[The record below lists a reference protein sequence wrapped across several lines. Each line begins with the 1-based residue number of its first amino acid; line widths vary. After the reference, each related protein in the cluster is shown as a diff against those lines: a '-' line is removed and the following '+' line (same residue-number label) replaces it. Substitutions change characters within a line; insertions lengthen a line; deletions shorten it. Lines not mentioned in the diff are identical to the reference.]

1 MELDLENDL
10 SKKKDPVA
18 DLISNYKELIEKTH
32 FEGETY
38 KWELTKLYHNR
49 PNVDAPDF
57 TAEISDIEFSNLIY
71 LMGIAVSKHISR
83 ERPEEYRKAF
93 KNLFNESEPLTS
105 RINQFELEV
114 LRIYREFVP
123 EEKYG
128 TYHDERT
135 VSTFL
140 AFHDSNRYPFFK
152 DGFYK
157 RYCKLAGI
165 QPESKGRKYEH
176 YVNLLN
182 EFIENYILPDKEL
195 LELKNR
201 FLPAEEYIDNN
212 QYILAQDILYQM
224 LDKSKEDAVRYWRIG
239 TTNRDKSYWDVMLKN
254 KYVSIG
260 WPELGELSREKIKNR
275 NDVAEIFKSLN
286 EYTDNK
292 SLLTRKS
299 GEVFN
304 FYREMKS
311 GDIVLAQDGST
322 VLAIGEIID
331 DYGYDKEALFPHYRP
346 VEWHVIN
353 PTDFLNETGK
363 LTTVFQITKPEII
376 DRINYYLGRNEE
388 QPPVIDIQRNMQKN
402 IILYGPP
409 GTGKTYNSI
418 DKAVEIAASDRFAP
432 DNHDANKL
440 VFDELRKSG
449 QIEFVTFHQN
459 YSYEDFVVG
468 ISPDVTSG
476 SLRFEKREG
485 IFKILVDKAKQNW
498 VSATLKEIDEIDFNY
513 VFNSFFKALIEEEVS
528 EVEIPMKSRNYSF
541 MITSIDIDE
550 GRIRFTKKSGGTG
563 HDLLL
568 KNVKR
573 IYEGT
578 LDYGPEGLGV
588 YYYPLNDKLKEFA
601 NKLKPQKSG
610 SEKLKNFVLVIDE
623 INRANISK
631 VFGELITLL
640 EDDKRLGADN
650 ELKVTLPN
658 GEKEFGIPPN
668 LYIIGTMNTA
678 DKSIALI
685 DIALRRRFEFIG
697 YYPKYD
703 GYAQEACNLL
713 KIINSNIFDKKKSPD
728 YLIGHAYF
736 MKKEPM
742 DTVLKNKVLPLL
754 MEYFSGKTEIVRD
767 IFSGSNWIV
776 NYDSTSYSW
785 VIKAE

>member
-1 MELDLENDL
+1 MALDLENDL
-10 SKKKDPVA
+10 FKKKDPVA
-18 DLISNYKELIEKTH
+18 ELISKYKELIEKTH
-32 FEGETY
+32 FDGETY
-38 KWELTKLYHNR
+38 KWELTKRYHNR
-49 PNVDAPDF
+49 PDVDAPDF

-71 LMGIAVSKHISR
+71 LMGITVSKHISR

-93 KNLFNESEPLTS
+93 KNLFNESEPLTK

-152 DGFYK
+152 DGFYR
-157 RYCKLAGI
+157 RYCKLTGI
-165 QPESKGRKYEH
+165 QPEPKGRKYEH
-176 YVNLLN
+176 YVHLLN
-182 EFIENYILPDKEL
+182 EFIKNYILTDKEL

-201 FLPAEEYIDNN
+201 FLPAEEYLDNN
-212 QYILAQDILYQM
+212 HYILAQDILYQM
-224 LDKSKEDAVRYWRIG
+224 LDKSKQDAVRYWRVG
-239 TTNRDKSYWDVMLKN
+239 TTAGDKSYWDVMLQN
-254 KYVSIG
+254 NYISIG
-260 WPELGELSREKIKNR
+260 WSELGDLSQKKIKNR
-275 NDVAEIFKSLN
+275 NDIAAIFKSLDV
-286 EYTDNK
+286 YSDNK
-292 SLLTRKS
+292 GLLTRKS

-304 FYREMKS
+304 FCNEMKS

-322 VLAIGEIID
+322 VLAIGEIMD
-331 DYGYDKEALFPHYRP
+331 DYCYDEEAFFPHYRP
-346 VEWHVIN
+346 VDWRVIN

-363 LTTVFQITKPEII
+363 LTTVFPITKPEII
-376 DRINYYLGRNEE
+376 DKINDFLGQKEIK
-388 QPPVIDIQRNMQKN
+388 PPVIDNQISIQKN

-432 DNHDANKL
+432 NDHDANKL
-440 VFDELRKSG
+440 IFDELRKSG

-485 IFKILVDKAKQNW
+485 IFKILADKARQNW
-498 VSATLKEIDEIDFNY
+498 MSATLKEKDEIDFSY
-513 VFNSFFKALIEEEVS
+513 VFNSFFKALIEEEVP

-541 MITSIDIDE
+541 KITSIDIDE

-563 HDLLL
+563 HDLLV

-573 IYEGT
+573 IYEDT
-578 LDYGPEGLGV
+578 LDYAPEGLGV

-601 NKLKPQKSG
+601 NNLKPQKSG
-610 SEKLKNFVLVIDE
+610 TEHLKNFVLVIDE

-658 GEKEFGIPPN
+658 GEKEFGIPQN
-668 LYIIGTMNTA
+668 LYIIATMNTA

-736 MKKEPM
+736 MKNQPIE
-742 DTVLKNKVLPLL
+742 TVLRNKVLPLL
-754 MEYFSGKTEIVRD
+754 MEYFSGKIEIVRE
-767 IFSGSNWIV
+767 IFSGSNWTV